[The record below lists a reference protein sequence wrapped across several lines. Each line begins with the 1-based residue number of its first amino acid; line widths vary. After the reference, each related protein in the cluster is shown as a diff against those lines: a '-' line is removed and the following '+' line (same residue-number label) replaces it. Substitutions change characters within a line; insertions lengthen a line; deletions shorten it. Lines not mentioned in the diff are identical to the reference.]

1 MVDDA
6 RLVRVELTVEEAAL
20 LVELLQERVNTVK
33 DDDDL
38 TTTLLARLEQ
48 AQDHAVDRVPV
59 RGPDT
64 DGAEYEW

>member
-20 LVELLQERVNTVK
+20 LVELLQERMDKDK
-33 DDDDL
+33 DDEL
-38 TTTLLARLEQ
+38 ATTLLARLEQ
-48 AQDHAVDRVPV
+48 AEDHAVDRVPV

>member
-6 RLVRVELTVEEAAL
+6 RLGRVELTVEEAAL
-20 LVELLQERVNTVK
+20 LVELLQERMDKDK
-33 DDDDL
+33 DDEL
-38 TTTLLARLEQ
+38 ATTLLARLEQ
-48 AQDHAVDRVPV
+48 AEDHAVDRVPV